1 MTRKHF
7 NSLIYFAD
15 ISTLYILVL
24 FILDRDGFRRNFN
37 SQDRLEYAFL
47 GIKIAHQGIPAGR
60 KSAKMYKVECRSLR
74 GIFSRLKFNN
84 RVYHNRATGCS
95 ISYLKSRTRL

>member
-1 MTRKHF
+1 MSFSNAVIISLHF
-7 NSLIYFAD
+7 LQSTLQLFMLLRLVT
-15 ISTLYILVL
+15 STLYILVL

-60 KSAKMYKVECRSLR
+60 KSAKMYKVEVTFESKNIVSFFLPNELC
-74 GIFSRLKFNN
+74 
-84 RVYHNRATGCS
+84 
-95 ISYLKSRTRL
+95 YL